1 MEVIQR
7 VEVRAKGDR
16 IGRRRRRD
24 AILLVYLEVVEGL
37 VDKARYLM
45 G

>member
-24 AILLVYLEVVEGL
+24 AILLVYLEVVEGSGY
-37 VDKARYLM
+37 KWRFNW
-45 G
+45 